1 VRVVSSVVRLG
12 KPKDGI
18 LPLVSLQEKHIEKEN
33 VIPGAITTAQ

>member
-1 VRVVSSVVRLG
+1 MRVVSFVVRLG
-12 KPKDGI
+12 KPEDGI

>member
-1 VRVVSSVVRLG
+1 MRVVSSVVRLG
-12 KPKDGI
+12 KAEDGI